1 MRKFKLFSYLLIAG
15 MLFSNANMYAM
26 EGQNPNLGNEE
37 NRHDGRDIVVFA
49 DLTVDETFKK
59 LFENKDVSMAFLR
72 KILEEDLRELNC
84 DIVDLEPIRTKSTDD
99 TYSLDGHHSRRS
111 TDFDVYWRCK
121 CKSIDA
127 LLPEAD
133 RVFYIDV
140 EMQNDCQEFY
150 IERVGYYASKIISQ
164 QTPTYGAPY
173 DGVAPVFVLS
183 FLNFVYDDSLGTI
196 FDTSICFKSRTD
208 PNVTVPFRSNG
219 QAKMTFIQIPKFES
233 RFPTQAVDIV
243 EYLSLIMKLSK
254 TNIGPDSKKI
264 CIGRDKLE
272 NNSFDANICNSII
285 DTLVDFAKT
294 EAYRSAVEQDSIYHA
309 NLTKFYNQGKQEGAM
324 IEGKKRTVAEL
335 ENYHKLGVLD
345 NAVPMLIEQNSNNPE
360 ILALIDETVKRIKSH
375 STK

>member
-1 MRKFKLFSYLLIAG
+1 
-15 MLFSNANMYAM
+15 
-26 EGQNPNLGNEE
+26 
-37 NRHDGRDIVVFA
+37 
-49 DLTVDETFKK
+49 
-59 LFENKDVSMAFLR
+59 MAFLK
-72 KILEEDLRELNC
+72 KILEKDLRELNC

-111 TDFDVYWRCK
+111 TDFDVYWHCK
-121 CKSIDA
+121 CRSIDA

-133 RVFYIDV
+133 RGFYIDV

-233 RFPTQAVDIV
+233 RSPTEAVDIV

-254 TNIGPDSKKI
+254 TNIGINSKKI
-264 CIGRDKLE
+264 CIRRDKLE

-309 NLTKFYNQGKQEGAM
+309 NLTKFYNQGIQETL
-324 IEGKKRTVAEL
+324 KKSVTSAYMAASTLTEDFHIPFDNVFYNSDNVFYNSISQTV
-335 ENYHKLGVLD
+335 
-345 NAVPMLIEQNSNNPE
+345 SNNPDYKSFIIE
-360 ILALIDETVKRIKSH
+360 CAKREYPNWDDAEYEKAVSSKKQKFSSNDESESLPT